1 MRVLIDGDILLYEVG
16 FGVVKGWKGEGIPSF
31 DYASELMDY
40 KIGFIRNQAVL
51 GSLYRD
57 FNPEIDSVK
66 IFLSGLNNFRI
77 DIAKKKGYKENRAE
91 SKRPFHYYNLKAYL
105 QNAYDCEVTDG
116 IEADDALCIERH
128 ADMHNTVVCSRDK
141 DLRQHEGY
149 IYSWEVGNQP
159 SFGPVFVSGYG
170 EIELVRKAKV
180 NTLTGVGYKFF
191 LSQVLTGDKVD
202 NYPGLPGCGPVAAFK
217 MLEATTDPSEGL
229 NVVMAAYSAFYGPS
243 WAEELTEQ
251 ARLAWLLIEKDKHW
265 SIDEILHRTVQEQ
278 DRSEQEDQLALLG
291 KDL

>member
-1 MRVLIDGDILLYEVG
+1 
-16 FGVVKGWKGEGIPSF
+16 
-31 DYASELMDY
+31 MDY

-66 IFLSGLNNFRI
+66 IFLSGPNNFRI
-77 DIAKKKGYKENRAE
+77 DIAKKKGYKENRAG

-105 QNAYDCEVTDG
+105 QNAYDCEVTDW

-159 SFGPVFVSGYG
+159 SFGPFFVEGYG
-170 EIELVRKAKV
+170 EIELSKDRKKI
-180 NTLTGVGYKFF
+180 VGYGPKFF
-191 LSQVLTGDKVD
+191 LSQCLTGDTVD
-202 NYPGLPGCGPVAAFK
+202 NVGGLPGIGPVAAYELLKEKTTYLEMYEAVKQKYIDVYGDSYEEELAEQANLLYLIKDQKDKLFK
-217 MLEATTDPSEGL
+217 MWSPPNSDYENWYNIDTGK
-229 NVVMAAYSAFYGPS
+229 
-243 WAEELTEQ
+243 
-251 ARLAWLLIEKDKHW
+251 IERT
-265 SIDEILHRTVQEQ
+265 SI
-278 DRSEQEDQLALLG
+278 S
-291 KDL
+291 